1 MSPIVSIVSFL
12 FYQLFLVFFVCFF
25 LHFLQIYKQK
35 KSSTSN
41 FFFFSFSLF
50 LFRTTVLFKFFFLKK
65 QTYFFFYKTSYNS
78 LSQDTY
84 SSYSDEDRG
93 EYDATDKDSL
103 IIHEGHRHVHESNHG
118 NDHQHHR
125 KTHKSQT
132 HIAGFKINTLGLA
145 LSKEEK
151 EQMDATEKR
160 LLKIEH
166 EEIRNNE
173 ELDKV
178 MKKAKEAQKLAE
190 KHMSFREKSIK
201 AREDKKAAERA
212 ATGGAFDLLKKV
224 FVIIIGALV
233 IVALLAILGCE
244 MGVDG
249 LKESF
254 VCTIGKPPP
263 DDRRLIGYLR
273 GWKTIKSYGYGN

>member
-1 MSPIVSIVSFL
+1 MF
-12 FYQLFLVFFVCFF
+12 VFFFIF
-25 LHFLQIYKQK
+25 YKFTNK
-35 KSSTSN
+35 KKDQHLI
-41 FFFFSFSLF
+41 FSFFLF
-50 LFRTTVLFKFFFLKK
+50 LFFSSEQPYYLNFFSSKNKLI
-65 QTYFFFYKTSYNS
+65 FFFYKTSYNS

-273 GWKTIKSYGYGN
+273 GWKTIKSYGNGN

>member
-1 MSPIVSIVSFL
+1 MFFSSF
-12 FYQLFLVFFVCFF
+12 FTN
-25 LHFLQIYKQK
+25 LQTK
-35 KSSTSN
+35 KSSTLI
-41 FFFFSFSLF
+41 FFFSSEQPYYLNFFSSKNKLI
-50 LFRTTVLFKFFFLKK
+50 
-65 QTYFFFYKTSYNS
+65 FFFYKTSYNS

-273 GWKTIKSYGYGN
+273 GWKTIKSYGNGN